1 MSRQDKK
8 LDVLDR
14 VERKYKAV
22 VASIRKE
29 GTKRQISELADLMY
43 TIIVHILPN
52 VISREQ
58 LVQEMAKR
66 QK

>member
-22 VASIRKE
+22 VASIGKE